1 MAEVYGFLDNHGVLS
16 LVRAQG
22 SEWVA
27 IGNAEIAG
35 LNSRNVL
42 VFVDGRETLC
52 LHAVLP
58 SQTDKEA
65 RRAAPFA
72 IEDEL
77 AVSIDDVHVAVGPA
91 GDGPDAG
98 RQIVATAKDQMQIW
112 LAQLA
117 KAGLPDAQLIAAPT
131 VLPERDLMIDCDD
144 VILGRVGDKAFALEK
159 SFGSE
164 VFASLIGRQS
174 VEVYGETL
182 AEEIGQTVTGGA
194 IETPIG
200 LLHALAGWHRA
211 APVAPMLRQGALSVR
226 ANLSF
231 AMFREWRIAGAL
243 VAAVAACFFIATLF
257 ELYGLAQRKALL
269 EQRLQGYVEAGW
281 PAAEGDVERALALA
295 SSQKSLFENRG
306 QPSPLTMLA
315 LLYQA
320 LEEGN
325 NGDLKS
331 IRYQSQ
337 RQEILVRIGFSDFVS
352 VDQLSARLSERGML
366 VTTGNA
372 RQNGSQVIG
381 ELTLRGSNE

>member
-117 KAGLPDAQLIAAPT
+117 KAGLPD
-131 VLPERDLMIDCDD
+131 E
-144 VILGRVGDKAFALEK
+144 
-159 SFGSE
+159 
-164 VFASLIGRQS
+164 
-174 VEVYGETL
+174 
-182 AEEIGQTVTGGA
+182 
-194 IETPIG
+194 
-200 LLHALAGWHRA
+200 
-211 APVAPMLRQGALSVR
+211 
-226 ANLSF
+226 
-231 AMFREWRIAGAL
+231 
-243 VAAVAACFFIATLF
+243 
-257 ELYGLAQRKALL
+257 
-269 EQRLQGYVEAGW
+269 
-281 PAAEGDVERALALA
+281 
-295 SSQKSLFENRG
+295 
-306 QPSPLTMLA
+306 
-315 LLYQA
+315 
-320 LEEGN
+320 
-325 NGDLKS
+325 
-331 IRYQSQ
+331 
-337 RQEILVRIGFSDFVS
+337 
-352 VDQLSARLSERGML
+352 
-366 VTTGNA
+366 
-372 RQNGSQVIG
+372 
-381 ELTLRGSNE
+381 